1 MMRKLVLAVA
11 FLAALGLAGTL
22 SAQLADD
29 RVPHERT
36 VPLREQVKNE
46 LATYPRRLGPIRLF
60 PQFQLRNFG
69 YNSNVYGTEDDPT
82 SDYTATVAAGARYL
96 VPFGQ
101 KVFLRGDVM
110 PEYTYYHE
118 LEENRTLGGNYT
130 GSLLGLYNR
139 MSFEVGAS
147 RTDQVQVVSSESE
160 RVAEAN
166 INGAVARLEV
176 DVLPRVAL
184 FGSFVQRD
192 YSYDVQGSD
201 GNAPL
206 FDQLERSDDAV
217 RAGVRYRVTS
227 FFDVSAAME
236 KTTSEFEVEPALRD
250 NESDA
255 MLVGVHY
262 DRPRM
267 FVDLSAGLR
276 EGEGSLDGTA
286 YPDYSEL
293 TGSYYLNYKLG
304 RPVELETYGNRSVV
318 NGLFVSNPWFL
329 ETRGGAGV
337 VFHAG
342 DRVIV
347 RAFGET
353 GSNEYPEPVLVGG
366 ADIVQRAD
374 DVLTYGTTL
383 AFRIWR
389 SAALEVG
396 ATQTEYDSN
405 IDGFDRSVLR
415 VSTGI
420 RFRPDFQ

>member
-1 MMRKLVLAVA
+1 MRNVVLAAVLLVA
-11 FLAALGLAGTL
+11 TTL

-36 VPLREQVKNE
+36 VPLREQVKSE
-46 LATYPRRLGPIRLF
+46 LTTYPHRLGPIRIF

-69 YNSNVYGTEDDPT
+69 YNSNVYGTEEDVV
-82 SDYTATVAAGARYL
+82 SDYTATVAAGVRYL
-96 VPFGQ
+96 MPFGQ
-101 KVFLRGDVM
+101 KVFVRGELM
-110 PEYTYYHE
+110 PEYTYYQE
-118 LEENRTLGGNYT
+118 LEENRATGGNYT

-147 RTDQVQVVSSESE
+147 RSDQLQLVSSESE
-160 RVAEAN
+160 RVSEVTVD
-166 INGAVARLEV
+166 GAVARLEI

-192 YSYDVQGSD
+192 YQYDTPA
-201 GNAPL
+201 APVEAPR
-206 FDQLERSDDAV
+206 FEQLERTDEAV
-217 RAGVRYRVTS
+217 RAGVRYRISS
-227 FFDVSAAME
+227 FFDVSAAVE
-236 KTTSEFEVEPALRD
+236 NTSSEFENDAAARG

-255 MLVGVHY
+255 MLLGIHY

-276 EGEGSLDGTA
+276 DGKGSAEGSS
-286 YPDYSEL
+286 YNEYSEV

-329 ETRGGAGV
+329 ETRGGAGIL
-337 VFHAG
+337 FHAG

-347 RAFGET
+347 RTFGEA

-366 ADIVQRAD
+366 TDIVERAD

-389 SAALEVG
+389 SAALEVT
-396 ATQTEYDSN
+396 ASQNEYDSN

-420 RFRPDFQ
+420 RFRPDFLQ